1 MESYQEIRVLPDP
14 EFGTELLMA
23 ALFAKLHRA
32 LGQYAAGKIGIS
44 FPHYGQ
50 KPGDIIRL
58 HSSADTLALFRQTL
72 WMKGLNDHVDISE
85 IRNVPANAQH
95 CCFSRV
101 QVKSSAE
108 RLRRRSV
115 KRGRLS
121 EEEARER
128 IPDSKSQVTALP
140 FIQVKSLST
149 GEAFRLFIR
158 RGALQPEPVAGVFG
172 AYGLSAVATVPC
184 F

>member
-14 EFGTELLMA
+14 EFGSDLLMA

-32 LGQYAAGKIGIS
+32 LGQHAAGKIGIS
-44 FPHYGQ
+44 FPNYGQ

-58 HSSADTLALFRQTL
+58 HGTDAMLTVFGKTL
-72 WMKGLNDHVDISE
+72 WMKGLNDHVAISE
-85 IRNVPANAQH
+85 IRDVPADAQH
-95 CCFSRV
+95 YCFSRV

-121 EEEARER
+121 EEEALER
-128 IPDSKSQVTALP
+128 IPDSKSQITSLP
-140 FIQVKSLST
+140 FIHVKSLST

-158 RGALQPEPVAGVFG
+158 RGALLTEPVEGVFG
-172 AYGLSAVATVPC
+172 AYGLSAVATVPW

>member
-1 MESYQEIRVLPDP
+1 MDSYQEIRILPDP

-32 LGQYAAGKIGIS
+32 LGQHAAGTIGVS
-44 FPHYGQ
+44 FPHYAQ
-50 KPGDIIRL
+50 KPGNVIRL
-58 HSSADTLALFRQTL
+58 HSTAERLKAFGQTL
-72 WMKGLNDHVDISE
+72 WLKGLNDHVDITE
-85 IRNVPANAQH
+85 ICDVPAGAQY

-115 KRGRLS
+115 KKGWLN
-121 EEEARER
+121 EAEAPER
-128 IPDSKSQVTALP
+128 IPDSKSQATSLP

-158 RGALQPEPVAGVFG
+158 RGALLKEPVEGGFG
-172 AYGLSAVATVPC
+172 AYGLSAVATVPW

>member
-1 MESYQEIRVLPDP
+1 MESYQEIRILPDL

-32 LGQYAAGKIGIS
+32 LGQHAAGKIGVS
-44 FPHYGQ
+44 FPHYAK
-50 KPGDIIRL
+50 KPGNVIRL
-58 HSSADTLALFRQTL
+58 HSTAAMLNVLSQTSWL
-72 WMKGLNDHVDISE
+72 KGLNDHVDITE
-85 IRNVPANAQH
+85 IRDVPSGAKH

-115 KRGRLS
+115 KKGWLS
-121 EEEARER
+121 EEEALER
-128 IPDSKSQVTALP
+128 IPESKSQTTQLP

-149 GEAFRLFIR
+149 GESFRLFIR
-158 RGALQPEPVAGVFG
+158 RGVLQPDPVEGAFG
-172 AYGLSAVATVPC
+172 AYGLSAVATVPW

>member
-1 MESYQEIRVLPDP
+1 MDSYQEIRILPDP
-14 EFGTELLMA
+14 EFGTDLLMA

-32 LGQYAAGKIGIS
+32 LGQHAGGKIGVS
-44 FPHYGQ
+44 FPRYA
-50 KPGDIIRL
+50 KKTGDVIRL
-58 HSSADTLALFRQTL
+58 HGTAQSLTSFSQTL
-72 WMKGLNDHVDISE
+72 WLKGLNDHIDISD
-85 IRNVPANAQH
+85 IRGIPAQVKY

-115 KRGRLS
+115 KKGWLS
-121 EEEARER
+121 EEEALER
-128 IPDSKSQVTALP
+128 IPDSKSQVTSLP

-149 GEAFRLFIR
+149 GENFRLFIR
-158 RGALQPEPVAGVFG
+158 QSALRAVPAEGDFG
-172 AYGLSAVATVPC
+172 AYGLSVAATVPW

>member
-58 HSSADTLALFRQTL
+58 HSNAGTLTAFGQTQWL
-72 WMKGLNDHVDISE
+72 KGLRDQVDVSE
-85 IRNVPANAQH
+85 IRDVPSGTQH

-101 QVKSSAE
+101 QVKSNPE

-115 KRGRLS
+115 KKGWLS
-121 EEEARER
+121 EEEALQR
-128 IPDSKSQVTALP
+128 IPDSKAQVTALP

-149 GEAFRLFIR
+149 GEVFRLFIR
-158 RGALQPEPVAGVFG
+158 RGVLQPEPVQGEFG
-172 AYGLSAVATVPC
+172 AYGLSAVATVPW

>member
-44 FPHYGQ
+44 FPHYGH

-58 HSSADTLALFRQTL
+58 HSRADTLTAFSQTL
-72 WMKGLNDHVDISE
+72 WLKGLNDHVDVSE
-85 IRNVPANAQH
+85 IRDVPSGAQH

-115 KRGRLS
+115 KKGWMS
-121 EEEARER
+121 EEEAPER
-128 IPDSKSQVTALP
+128 IPDSKSQVTTLP

-158 RGALQPEPVAGVFG
+158 RGALQPVSVKGEFG
-172 AYGLSAVATVPC
+172 AYGLSAVATVPW

>member
-1 MESYQEIRVLPDP
+1 MESYQEIRILPNL
-14 EFGTELLMA
+14 EFDTELLMA

-32 LGQYAAGKIGIS
+32 LGQHAAGKIGVS
-44 FPHYGQ
+44 FPHYAR
-50 KPGDIIRL
+50 KPGDVIRL
-58 HSSADTLALFRQTL
+58 HSTAAALNAFSQTSWL
-72 WMKGLNDHVDISE
+72 KGLNDYVDISE
-85 IRNVPANAQH
+85 IRNVPAGAKH

-115 KRGRLS
+115 KKGWLS
-121 EEEARER
+121 EAEALER
-128 IPDSKSQVTALP
+128 IPDSKSQTTALP
-140 FIQVKSLST
+140 FIKVKSLST

-158 RGALQPEPVAGVFG
+158 RGALQVDPAGGEFG
-172 AYGLSAVATVPC
+172 AYGLSAVATVPW